1 MISDFFF
8 ACPRC
13 GCRDCVA
20 TRKRKTLCEKCGV
33 DFERMGRAVR
43 VGNTVRPAY
52 AWFDQIAKAAVPL
65 PTPCE
70 EVPLEP
76 GEQALAVSE
85 AGTLRQANRA
95 RPFKGFLN
103 HRARV
108 EELQTAGTARVVFTD
123 RRFVLVQGKAFRWW
137 PLEEV
142 RCVTTDA
149 REFVVKVRNEGVF
162 HIEFPH
168 QSPLWWELVS
178 REILRRYWALRDR
191 EVIEYQPFLR
201 FRDQE
206 KLVKVTEPL
215 VPPDTLGLKHP
226 RDHWWR
232 EVTYWAVRAVARA
245 VFELFFELT
254 LEGREHLPK
263 RGPYILI
270 ANHEGYLD
278 SFFILAA
285 LPVKLGFLAKNTEFD
300 SAFHRWAMRV
310 FRSVPVH
317 RHRPDPVAVAN
328 TLRLLRRGAPV
339 AIFPEGER
347 TWDGRLL
354 PPKRTTVKLLM
365 RAGVPVVPCRVIG
378 SYDVLPRWDTR
389 MQKHDVTVR
398 LGPPFRF
405 DESVASVEEAIE
417 EIQARLEALGP
428 GKSAGSPSR

>member
-1 MISDFFF
+1 MISDLFF

-13 GCRDCVA
+13 GCRDCVT
-20 TRKRKTLCEKCGV
+20 TRKRKTICEKCLV

-43 VGNTVRPAY
+43 VGNTVRPAHS
-52 AWFDQIAKAAVPL
+52 WFEQIARSAS
-65 PTPCE
+65 PTPVPCRD
-70 EVPLEP
+70 VPLES
-76 GEQALAVSE
+76 GEEALAVSE
-85 AGTLRQANRA
+85 TGTLRQPRTT
-95 RPFKGFLN
+95 RLFKGFLG

-108 EELQTAGTARVVFTD
+108 EELQTLGPARIVFTN
-123 RRFVLVQGKAFRWW
+123 RRFVLIQGNRFRWW
-137 PLEEV
+137 DLEDV

-149 REFVVKVRNEGVF
+149 REFVVKVRDEHVF
-162 HIEFPH
+162 HIEFPQ

-215 VPPDTLGLKHP
+215 VPPELATQRHP
-226 RDHWWR
+226 RDRWWR

-245 VFELFFELT
+245 IFELTFELT

-263 RGPYILI
+263 HGPYILI

-285 LPVKLGFLAKNTEFD
+285 LPVKMGFLAKNTEFD

-317 RHRPDPVAVAN
+317 RHRPDPTAVAN
-328 TLRLLRRGAPV
+328 TLRILRKGAPV

-365 RAGVPVVPCRVIG
+365 RAGVPIVPCRVLG

-389 MQKHDVTVR
+389 MQKHNVTVR

-405 DESVASVEEAIE
+405 DGSVVSVDEAME

-428 GKSAGSPSR
+428 GRTPHPGRQ